1 MSALLICFVVT
12 VLVALMVKGH
22 RGPFV
27 ALDVPNERS
36 LHSIPK
42 PRLGGVAILAGT
54 VAGWLWFIS
63 DNLFVP
69 EFMFIARGAFLVAI
83 VSLADDYLT
92 FSQIGRLVV
101 HVIAA
106 IQVLQGTVYGY
117 YEGPMLVFLFVSVI
131 WMINLY
137 NFMDGMDGFSGGM
150 TMFGFAFI
158 AIAAHYAQ
166 AYELAGLVWCVVIA
180 SFGFLLF
187 NFPPASMFMGDVGAA
202 TLGYLAAAF
211 SLWGIKAEVFPLW
224 FPLLVF
230 SPFVVDAT
238 LTIVRR
244 AMRKEQVWVPHRR
257 HFYQR
262 VVQSGWTHKRTVIHE
277 YILMFLCGLS
287 ALAML

>member
-117 YEGPMLVFLFVSVI
+117 Y
-131 WMINLY
+131 
-137 NFMDGMDGFSGGM
+137 
-150 TMFGFAFI
+150 
-158 AIAAHYAQ
+158 
-166 AYELAGLVWCVVIA
+166 
-180 SFGFLLF
+180 
-187 NFPPASMFMGDVGAA
+187 
-202 TLGYLAAAF
+202 
-211 SLWGIKAEVFPLW
+211 
-224 FPLLVF
+224 
-230 SPFVVDAT
+230 
-238 LTIVRR
+238 
-244 AMRKEQVWVPHRR
+244 
-257 HFYQR
+257 
-262 VVQSGWTHKRTVIHE
+262 
-277 YILMFLCGLS
+277 
-287 ALAML
+287 